1 MFVQYE
7 IWGVLDG
14 RDVLVECVPTLK
26 EAESLAESERE
37 FHDEVFILED
47 KDGLE
52 PVEVKRL
59 SGL

>member
-14 RDVLVECVPTLK
+14 RDELIECVPTLK
-26 EAESLAESERE
+26 EAETLAENERE
-37 FHDEVFILED
+37 FNDEVFILKDED
-47 KDGLE
+47 GSD